1 MKFTDGYWLTKKG
14 YNVQS
19 PQEVRSYKVEKNK
32 IIAYAP
38 YNKISGRG
46 DTLNIGLTT
55 LALSSPMKDIIC
67 IKLTH
72 HDIEEKGPYL
82 ELLKESPTIEIYEN
96 KTDVSLKTG
105 NLTAKLQLN
114 DKFKLTFLGENKVL
128 TESLYKAQGCI
139 SGENNNTYMREQLTL
154 AVDEYIYGLGER
166 FTPFIK
172 NGQSVDIWNRDG
184 GTGSEQA
191 YKNIPFYISN
201 KGYGVFV
208 NHPEEVSYEI
218 ASENVSRAQFSV
230 QGESLEYYIIY
241 GPSTK
246 EILKKYTD
254 LTGKP
259 ALPPAW
265 SFGLWLS
272 TSFTTKYD
280 EATIT
285 EFIDGMADRNIP
297 LDVFHFD
304 CFWMKEFEWCNF
316 EWDKDAFKDPE
327 GMLKRLHEKGLK
339 ICVWI
344 NPYIAQKSPLFKEGK
359 ENGYFLKRDN
369 GDVWQWDLWQAG
381 QGIVDFTNPDARKW
395 YTSKLSKLLDMGV
408 DCFKTDFGERIP
420 TDTVYYDG
428 SDPYKAHN
436 YYAYLYNKTVFE
448 LLKEKQGE
456 KEAVVFARSAFVGS
470 QKFPVHWGG
479 DNLSAYS
486 SMAESLRG
494 GLSFL
499 LSGFGFWS
507 HDIGGFE
514 EETSPDIY
522 KRWTQFGLL
531 STHSRYHGNI
541 QYRVPWNFDEE
552 AVEVTRKFVNL
563 KLNLMPYLYKEAIHT
578 SKTGI
583 PMMRPV
589 FMEFEDDLNTF
600 VLDKEYMLGESLLVA
615 PIFSSNGDVTYYL
628 PKGKWHNLL
637 ADSYYDIPES
647 GKWLTENYDYMA
659 LPLLVRENTILV
671 IGNNKGSASYAYEEN
686 VTIHIFQVS
695 GEKAC
700 KILNIDGAV
709 VANITVLNENNE
721 RIIVKQR
728 GLVGNIKVVLYEN
741 GSRSIHNFNNE
752 ELIIDKKAENC
763 N

>member
-19 PQEVRSYKVEKNK
+19 PQEVRSYKVEKDK

-114 DKFKLTFLGENKVL
+114 DRFKLTFLGENKVL

-139 SGENNNTYMREQLTL
+139 SDENNNTYMREQLTL

-327 GMLKRLHEKGLK
+327 GMLKRLHERGLK
-339 ICVWI
+339 VCVWI

-420 TDTVYYDG
+420 TDAVYYDG

-448 LLKEKQGE
+448 LLKDKRGE

-600 VLDKEYMLGESLLVA
+600 VLDKEYMLGESLLVT

-637 ADSYYDIPES
+637 TDSYYNIPEG

-671 IGNNKGSASYAYEEN
+671 MGDNKGSASYAYEEN

-728 GLVGNIKVVLYEN
+728 GLVGDIKVVLYEN
-741 GSRSIHNFNNE
+741 GSKSIHNFNSE
-752 ELIIDKKAENC
+752 ELIIDKKAKNC

>member
-19 PQEVRSYKVEKNK
+19 PQEVRSYKVEKDK
-32 IIAYAP
+32 ITAYAP

-114 DKFKLTFLGENKVL
+114 DRFKLTFLGENKVL

-139 SGENNNTYMREQLTL
+139 SDENNNTYMREQLTL

-359 ENGYFLKRDN
+359 ENGYFLKREN

-420 TDTVYYDG
+420 TDAVYYDG

-448 LLKEKQGE
+448 LLKEKRGE

-615 PIFSSNGDVTYYL
+615 PIFSSKGDVTYYL

-637 ADSYYDIPES
+637 TDSYYDMPES

-671 IGNNKGSASYAYEEN
+671 MGDNKGSASYAYEEN
-686 VTIHIFQVS
+686 VTIHIFQIS

-728 GLVGNIKVVLYEN
+728 GLVGDIKAVLYEN